1 VKLPLVL
8 IISIVAIG
16 LLILFIRHRRAIAY
30 RVVSGEIPEVLAQ
43 LQASGMEGNRSV
55 LWISPRDASV
65 GDGINLQYSID
76 QGVVGLDWVLVGSR
90 NVADKSKIAEM
101 AAALGYQVEERERN
115 HLLHLRVTGQGISEL
130 GMAIIRDF
138 YNVSPA
144 TEIRMITEGFKWNPH
159 AHWK

>member
-1 VKLPLVL
+1 
-8 IISIVAIG
+8 
-16 LLILFIRHRRAIAY
+16 
-30 RVVSGEIPEVLAQ
+30 
-43 LQASGMEGNRSV
+43 
-55 LWISPRDASV
+55 
-65 GDGINLQYSID
+65 
-76 QGVVGLDWVLVGSR
+76 
-90 NVADKSKIAEM
+90 M